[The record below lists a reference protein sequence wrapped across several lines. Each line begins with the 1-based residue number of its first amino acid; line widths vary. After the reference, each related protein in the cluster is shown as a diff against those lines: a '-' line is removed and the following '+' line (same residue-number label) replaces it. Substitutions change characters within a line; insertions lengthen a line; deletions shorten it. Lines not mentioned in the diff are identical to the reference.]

1 MSSAMIKVLE
11 FESLQRDI
19 NSNAIVNTSSSEYEI
34 YVARKQQREID
45 KNKMQDMCR
54 EINTLKAE
62 LIEIK
67 SIIKKIGNGNGS

>member
-1 MSSAMIKVLE
+1 MIKVLN
-11 FESLQRDI
+11 FDNLQRDI
-19 NSNAIVNTSSSEYEI
+19 KSNAVVKTSSSEYEI
-34 YVARKQQREID
+34 YIARKQQRELD

-67 SIIKKIGNGNGS
+67 RMIKSNGS

>member
-1 MSSAMIKVLE
+1 MIKVLN
-11 FESLQRDI
+11 FDNLQRDI
-19 NSNAIVNTSSSEYEI
+19 KSNAVVNTSSSEYEI
-34 YVARKQQREID
+34 YIARKQQRELD

-67 SIIKKIGNGNGS
+67 RMIKSNGR

>member
-1 MSSAMIKVLE
+1 MIKVLN
-11 FESLQRDI
+11 FDNLQRDI
-19 NSNAIVNTSSSEYEI
+19 KSNDLVNTSSIEYEI
-34 YVARKQQREID
+34 YIARKQQRELD

-67 SIIKKIGNGNGS
+67 RMIKSNGS

>member
-1 MSSAMIKVLE
+1 MKVMG
-11 FESLQRDI
+11 FENLQRDS
-19 NSNAIVNTSSSEYEI
+19 NSNAIVSSSSTEYEI
-34 YVARKQQREID
+34 YVARKQQREFD

-67 SIIKKIGNGNGS
+67 NIIKNGNGNGS

>member
-1 MSSAMIKVLE
+1 MSSTMIKVLN
-11 FESLQRDI
+11 FENLQRDLK
-19 NSNAIVNTSSSEYEI
+19 SNAVVNTSSTEYEI
-34 YVARKQQREID
+34 YMARKQQREID

-67 SIIKKIGNGNGS
+67 NIIKNGNGNGS

>member
-1 MSSAMIKVLE
+1 MIKVMN
-11 FESLQRDI
+11 FDHLQRDLK
-19 NSNAIVNTSSSEYEI
+19 SNAIVNTSSTEYEI
-34 YVARKQQREID
+34 YIARKQQRELD

>member
-1 MSSAMIKVLE
+1 MIKVMN
-11 FESLQRDI
+11 FDHLQRDLK
-19 NSNAIVNTSSSEYEI
+19 SNAIVNTSSTEYEI
-34 YVARKQQREID
+34 YIARKQQRELD

-67 SIIKKIGNGNGS
+67 RMIKSNGS

>member
-1 MSSAMIKVLE
+1 MSSTMIKVLN
-11 FESLQRDI
+11 FDNLQRDI
-19 NSNAIVNTSSSEYEI
+19 KSNAVVNTSSSEYEI
-34 YVARKQQREID
+34 YIARKQQRELD

-67 SIIKKIGNGNGS
+67 RMIKSNGS